1 MVIRK
6 TKSVARLGAALT
18 AAALA
23 APLLGAVGS
32 SAASA
37 SRIPSTTNY
46 PRSETLYTSGTA
58 YSQPTNFNPNDPGAL
73 YTGTMGLLYEP
84 LFLYDPIHGGYKP
97 WLATSGKW
105 QGNTYVMQIRNGV
118 SWVASPTQNVVGT
131 LTGND
136 VAFSIKLAMTNPT
149 DPWNSN
155 VASVASVSASG
166 QTVTVTFKGTP
177 AYTEWQ
183 DYLWHAP
190 VLPAAQW
197 GALSSTDQ
205 ISGAN
210 MTPVSTGPM
219 TLDSTSSTQAC
230 FQTNPHWWGAQLGL
244 SFHFKYL
251 CDVVN
256 GSNNVELANLTTGQL
271 DWSNNF
277 LPGISVLVN
286 GLGGNSAY
294 GIKTYYPKA
303 PYMLSA
309 NTAWL
314 EMNTTKAPMNNV
326 NFRRAVA
333 AAINPQ
339 SIVSGVYTNIVKA
352 ANPTGLLPNLDKYIN
367 KNVVKK
373 YGFSY
378 NPGLAKKYLKASGY
392 KGQKLTLEVPN
403 GWTDWEAA
411 IQNISNQLNAVG
423 IHVTPTYPQ
432 YSVRESD
439 LINGT
444 YDMAIDNNAGPDST
458 PWSYFQ
464 RVYNLPILAKQ
475 GATLNWERYTDPKAW
490 ALVQE
495 AGRTPLSNG
504 AKLDSIY
511 SQLETQFLQALP
523 QIPLWYNG
531 AWFQAQ
537 STVWAGYPSAL
548 NKNDQY
554 TPVMWGGWLGNMTT
568 VYALAQIQRA

>member
-1 MVIRK
+1 M
-6 TKSVARLGAALT
+6 A
-18 AAALA
+18 
-23 APLLGAVGS
+23 GS
-32 SAASA
+32 GAASA
-37 SRIPSTTNY
+37 SRLPFQGNY
-46 PRSETLYTSGTA
+46 PRGETLYTSGTA
-58 YSQPTNFNPNDPGAL
+58 YSQPTNFNPNDPGGG

-97 WLATSGKW
+97 WIATSGKW
-105 QGNTYVMQIRNGV
+105 VGNSYVLQVRNGV
-118 SWVASPTQNVVGT
+118 DWVQSPSQNVVGT
-131 LTGND
+131 VTGND
-136 VAFSIKLAMTNPT
+136 VAFSIKLAMSNPS

-155 VASVASVSASG
+155 VSGVASVSASG
-166 QTVTVTFKGTP
+166 QTVTVNFKGTP

-197 GALSSTDQ
+197 GAMSATDQ
-205 ISGAN
+205 MSGAN

-230 FQTNPHWWGAQLGL
+230 YQTNPHWWGAQLGL

-256 GSNNVELANLTTGQL
+256 GSNNVELANLTTGQI

-286 GLGGNSAY
+286 GLGGSSAY

-314 EMNTTKAPMNNV
+314 EMNTTKYPMSNV

-352 ANPTGLLPNLDKYIN
+352 ANPVGLLPNLKSYIN
-367 KNVVKK
+367 PRVVSK

-378 NPGLAKKYLKASGY
+378 NPSMAKKYLAMSGY

-423 IHVTPTYPQ
+423 IKVNPIYPQ
-432 YSVRESD
+432 YPVREND

-444 YDMAIDNNAGPDST
+444 YDMAIDNNAQPDST

-464 RVYNLPILAKQ
+464 RVYNLPIQKQ
-475 GATLNWERYTDPKAW
+475 QNATLNFERFTDQKAW
-490 ALVQE
+490 ALVQQ
-495 AGRTPLSNG
+495 AGHTPLADT
-504 AKLDSIY
+504 AKLNSLY
-511 SQLETQFLQALP
+511 SQIETRFLQDLP
-523 QIPLWYNG
+523 EIPLWYNG

-537 STVWAGYPSAL
+537 STVWADYPSAL
-548 NKNDQY
+548 NKADQY
-554 TPVMWGGWLGNMTT
+554 TPVMWGGWLGAMTT
-568 VYALAQIQRA
+568 VYALAQIRRA